1 MFGATPGIAHD
12 VLTIHKSQELEL
24 GFDRDESDTQ
34 IYTRTDGK
42 PSLEPTMLINRFQR
56 RTSARNFLNSLRL
69 IISSAIS

>member
-1 MFGATPGIAHD
+1 MFGTTPGIVRD
-12 VLTIHKSQELEL
+12 VLTIHKSQKLEL

-42 PSLEPTMLINRFQR
+42 PSLEPIMLINKFQR
-56 RTSARNFLNSLRL
+56 RAYARNYLNSLRV